1 MNTTTQSLWGKD
13 GIMVK
18 DRDPRTLAKIL
29 FVLLLSI
36 LDGYFTL
43 YLLSHGA
50 AEINPI
56 MAFFVQFGKWPF
68 FAAKYLLTA
77 FSVVVLLLPDHLRLF
92 GFKIHRK
99 AIFLSIV
106 GIFELV
112 ILWELYLI
120 FFVVHG
126 G

>member
-13 GIMVK
+13 GVMVK
-18 DRDPRTLAKIL
+18 DRDSRIFAKIV

-56 MAFFVQFGKWPF
+56 MAFFVRFGKWPF
-68 FAAKYLLTA
+68 FIAKYLLTA
-77 FSVVVLLLPDHLRLF
+77 FSVIVLLLPSQLRLF
-92 GFKIHRK
+92 GYQIPRN
-99 AIFLSIV
+99 AIFLTIV
-106 GIFELV
+106 GLFEVV